1 MSFYVPGLSD
11 MEERMAEE
19 KKKREDTLYD
29 IANYYNNL
37 SNDEKEG
44 LKLLISE
51 KGEEYKRNRLLK
63 ERDRLN
69 KELGISPDSPE
80 KLTVTKGPD
89 DYTMLNK
96 LYEHVCKEF
105 DRVTRA
111 LLGEDYYN
119 MAMDQYACATMTAD
133 DIIRKYGKKRGK

>member
-1 MSFYVPGLSD
+1 MSFYMPGVSD
-11 MEERMAEE
+11 MEERMEEE
-19 KKKREDTLYD
+19 KKKREDALYD

-37 SNDEKEG
+37 SDDEKEG

-69 KELGISPDSPE
+69 KELGIVPDPPE
-80 KLTVTKGPD
+80 RLTVAKGPD

-105 DRVTRA
+105 DRVAKA

-119 MAMDQYACATMTAD
+119 TAMDQYSCASMTAN
-133 DIIRKYGKKRGK
+133 DIIRKYGKKRGR